1 MKGNMKAVL
10 LGLFA
15 DSKDAG
21 SAVAE
26 LKDKGYAK
34 EISVMARNS
43 KTDTDV
49 YEVKQDITEGAAVG
63 ATVGVATGLLAGLFS
78 GVSMIAVPGLG
89 LLVGGPLAALMGLA
103 GGVVGSV
110 GGGVIG
116 ALIDFGVNEATAE
129 VYDKA
134 IKRNEVLIG
143 VTTEESSVA
152 FVTDIMNKHS
162 ANNISIVHKG

>member
-1 MKGNMKAVL
+1 MKAVL

-15 DSKDAG
+15 DSKNAG

-26 LKDKGYAK
+26 LKEKGYIK
-34 EISVMARNS
+34 EISVLARNS

-49 YEVKQDITEGAAVG
+49 YEVKQDVTEGAAVG

-78 GVSMIAVPGLG
+78 GISMVAVPGLG
-89 LLVGGPLAALMGLA
+89 LLIGGPLAALLGLA

-110 GGGVIG
+110 GGGLLG

-134 IKRNEVLIG
+134 IQRNEVLIG
-143 VTTEESSVA
+143 VTTEESTVA
-152 FVTDIMNKHS
+152 SVTDIMNKHS

>member
-1 MKGNMKAVL
+1 MKAVL

-15 DSKDAG
+15 DSKNAG

-26 LKDKGYAK
+26 LKEKGYTK
-34 EISVMARNS
+34 EISVLARNS

-49 YEVKQDITEGAAVG
+49 YEVKQDVTEGAAVG

-78 GVSMIAVPGLG
+78 GISMVAVPGLG
-89 LLVGGPLAALMGLA
+89 LLVGGPLAALLGLA

-110 GGGVIG
+110 GGGLLG

-134 IKRNEVLIG
+134 IQRNEVLIG
-143 VTTEESSVA
+143 VTTEESTVA
-152 FVTDIMNKHS
+152 LVTDIMNKHS